1 MQEMM
6 DLLKDHL
13 RTVRRH
19 RWAALLAA
27 MVVCNAGWI
36 AVTVLPNQY
45 EVAAK
50 VFFNTRSAL
59 KSLLNGLAIDSSVAE
74 DSAKILL
81 TTLVTRPRLE
91 EIARK
96 AALTDKVMSPEEN
109 TILLDN
115 LAKDIKVSKTS
126 SENIYDIAYSSSDPK
141 VAHRVVE
148 AVLDMFIQ
156 QVLGAS
162 RSDTEETKKFLDEQI
177 SHYETKLVAAERK
190 LEDFKREHRGTMPS
204 DGSNYFAR
212 LEQTRED
219 LRKAKL
225 ELQEASRKRDQL
237 ESGLAASRTSLGLAG
252 SAGPTPL
259 DLRIQSMQNKLDE
272 MLLQYTE
279 KHPSVISTRRAIE
292 ELMDL
297 KRRELGS
304 NTATSAG
311 TRASYL
317 DPAYSALGLAFSN
330 AEGELA
336 AASARVQEYT
346 RRLDELNKL
355 VDTIPK
361 VELELAGLN
370 RDYEINKKRYEALVD
385 RRETATVT
393 EKAERA
399 KETQFDIVEPPKVPL
414 LPTGPNRPLLTSAVL
429 LVGIG
434 GGIGLALLMALARPT
449 ICSRKMLK
457 SLTDLPLLGS
467 VSLVYSPVDKAR
479 DRLANAGFLL
489 VSSALLTTYGALMI
503 GHNSNVDL
511 LTKAVEVIL

>member
-13 RTVRRH
+13 RMVRRY
-19 RWAALLAA
+19 RWVALLGA

-59 KSLLNGLAIDSSVAE
+59 KPLLNGLAIDSSVAE
-74 DSAKILL
+74 NSAKILL

-91 EIARK
+91 EVARE
-96 AALTDKVMSPEEN
+96 AALTDKVMSPEEKN
-109 TILLDN
+109 ILLDK
-115 LAKDIKVSKTS
+115 LAQSIKVSKTS
-126 SENIYDIAYSSSDPK
+126 SENIYDIAYSSSYPR

-148 AVLDMFIQ
+148 AVLNMFIQ
-156 QVLGAS
+156 RVLGAS
-162 RSDTEETKKFLDEQI
+162 RSDTEETKKFLNEQI
-177 SHYETKLVAAERK
+177 NHYETKLVAAERK

-204 DGSNYFAR
+204 DGSNYFGR

-237 ESGLAASRTSLGLAG
+237 GSGLVTSKASLGSAG
-252 SAGPTPL
+252 SMGPTPL
-259 DLRIQSMQNKLDE
+259 DLRIQSMQSKLDE

-279 KHPSVISTRRAIE
+279 KHPSVISTRRAID

-297 KRRELGS
+297 KRREPGS

-311 TRASYL
+311 TRAFL

-330 AEGELA
+330 AEGERA

-361 VELELAGLN
+361 VELKLAGLN
-370 RDYEINKKRYEALVD
+370 RDYEINK
-385 RRETATVT
+385 RR
-393 EKAERA
+393 
-399 KETQFDIVEPPKVPL
+399 
-414 LPTGPNRPLLTSAVL
+414 SA
-429 LVGIG
+429 
-434 GGIGLALLMALARPT
+434 
-449 ICSRKMLK
+449 SR
-457 SLTDLPLLGS
+457 
-467 VSLVYSPVDKAR
+467 KAR
-479 DRLANAGFLL
+479 D
-489 VSSALLTTYGALMI
+489 
-503 GHNSNVDL
+503 GHCYRKSRTCQRD
-511 LTKAVEVIL
+511 AV